1 MVLGNIE
8 KAIEAKFDSL
18 KLNVVVMR
26 NFNDDEILD
35 FVEYTS
41 KRDLELWFIEFMP
54 FDDNKWSESKM
65 VPNKDV

>member
-41 KRDLELWFIEFMP
+41 KRDLEL
-54 FDDNKWSESKM
+54 
-65 VPNKDV
+65 